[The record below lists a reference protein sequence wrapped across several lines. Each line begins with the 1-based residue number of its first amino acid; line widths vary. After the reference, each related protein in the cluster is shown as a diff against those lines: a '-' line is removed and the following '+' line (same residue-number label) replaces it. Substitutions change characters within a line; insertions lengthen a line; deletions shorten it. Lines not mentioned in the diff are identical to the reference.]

1 MAERGSGREYFLNE
15 VKPILSVQNLK
26 MYFPTP
32 SGIVKAVDDVSFD
45 VRQKEAVA
53 LVGESGCGKTMTAF
67 SLLKLVPEPGK
78 ICGGKIFLDG
88 KDIVPLT
95 DKEMQK
101 VRGRDISIIFQDPF
115 TSLNPVLTVG
125 TQLIESFSVHQK
137 ITKKQARDAA
147 CELLEDVGLSDARQ
161 RLSQYPYQ
169 FSGGMRQ
176 RLMMAMALACKP
188 KLLIADE
195 PTTALDVTI
204 QAQILR
210 LLEELKEKYSMAVL
224 LITHDLGVVAEFCDS
239 VLVMYAGK
247 IVEEADVHSLFKNPK
262 HPYTQA
268 LLESLPDP
276 DADTNKKLKVIVGQP
291 PDLSRPP
298 DGCRFHPRCEH
309 AMNICASEEPSFFSF
324 SPTHRASCWLHD
336 EQKKK

>member
-1 MAERGSGREYFLNE
+1 MTPL
-15 VKPILSVQNLK
+15 LSVENLK
-26 MYFPTP
+26 TYFYT
-32 SGIVKAVDDVSFD
+32 SGGVVRAVDDVSFIIQP
-45 VRQKEAVA
+45 REAVA

-78 ICGGKIFLDG
+78 ICGGKILLEG
-88 KDIVPLT
+88 KDIVPLAE
-95 DKEMQK
+95 KEMQRM
-101 VRGRDISIIFQDPF
+101 RGRDVSIVFQDPF

-125 TQLIESFSVHQK
+125 SQLMETFRIHQNL
-137 ITKKQARDAA
+137 TKKQARDEA
-147 CELLEDVGLSDARQ
+147 CSMLEDVGISDARQ

-176 RLMMAMALACKP
+176 RLMIAMALACKP
-188 KLLIADE
+188 KILIADE

-210 LLEELKEKYSMAVL
+210 LLEALKEKYGMAVL
-224 LITHDLGVVAEFCDS
+224 LITHDLGVVAEFCDR

-247 IVEEADVHSLFKNPK
+247 IAEEADAHSLFKNPA

-268 LLESLPDP
+268 LLESLPAP
-276 DADTNKKLKVIVGQP
+276 DADTDKKLKVIAGQP

-298 DGCRFHPRCEH
+298 EGCRFHPRCEH
-309 AMNICASEEPSFFSF
+309 AMNVCAQDEPPFF
-324 SPTHRASCWLHD
+324 THSTAHRSSCWLHD
-336 EQKKK
+336 GRVLK